1 MSIDNIVKKLLKGE
15 HSEPEF
21 KTLTVR
27 LSLQHYATLKLL
39 APELGQSV
47 SGLLR
52 ILSEAAIADAEH
64 SYISSLS
71 NNPQLA
77 QNFLYSAQDLVSE
90 FQKES
95 DATAEA

>member
-1 MSIDNIVKKLLKGE
+1 MSIDNIVKNLLTGE

-52 ILSEAAIADAEH
+52 ILSEAAIADAER
-64 SYISSLS
+64 SYISVLS
-71 NNPQLA
+71 NPQDGA
-77 QNFLYSAQDLVSE
+77 NFLHSVQDLVSE
-90 FQKES
+90 LQKEV
-95 DATAEA
+95 DAAGA